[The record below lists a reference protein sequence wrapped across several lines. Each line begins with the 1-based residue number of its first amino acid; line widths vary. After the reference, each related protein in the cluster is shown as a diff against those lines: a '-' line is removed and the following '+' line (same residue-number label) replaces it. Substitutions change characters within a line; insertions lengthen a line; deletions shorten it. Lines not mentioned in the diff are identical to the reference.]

1 MGPEVTGGVRNLRTP
16 PEAIFEKVSRAATKT
31 ATLPSLMKTDIH
43 PTYAEATVV
52 CSCGNTFTTRSTKA
66 DLKVEICSNCHPFY
80 TGKQKFVDTGGRL
93 ERFRQKL
100 ASTSTEEPAKK
111 ARGKQTARVTP
122 APPALDPKVLKA
134 KADRAAAKALAEANA
149 KKAAEEQAKV
159 DAAAAKAAKV
169 EAENA
174 AKLAAADAAA
184 NPQADAPAVDETAD
198 AQVATETAAADD
210 ATASEAG
217 SHVAEEQEP
226 STPAAGDDSPEKS
239 ETPTD
244 ES

>member
-1 MGPEVTGGVRNLRTP
+1 
-16 PEAIFEKVSRAATKT
+16 
-31 ATLPSLMKTDIH
+31 MKTDIH

-100 ASTSTEEPAKK
+100 ASTTTEEPVKK
-111 ARGKQTARVTP
+111 QRGKQTARITP

-134 KADRAAAKALAEANA
+134 KADRAAAKALAEANT

-184 NPQADAPAVDETAD
+184 NPVPEVAEAPVVDEGND
-198 AQVATETAAADD
+198 IQATETAAADE
-210 ATASEAG
+210 AAVAQAG

-226 STPAAGDDSPEKS
+226 STPAAGEGVA
-239 ETPTD
+239 D
-244 ES
+244 EA

>member
-1 MGPEVTGGVRNLRTP
+1 
-16 PEAIFEKVSRAATKT
+16 
-31 ATLPSLMKTDIH
+31 MKTDIH

-100 ASTSTEEPAKK
+100 ASTTTEEPAKK
-111 ARGKQTARVTP
+111 QRGKQTARITP

-159 DAAAAKAAKV
+159 DAASAKAAKV
-169 EAENA
+169 EADNA
-174 AKLAAADAAA
+174 AKLAGADAAA
-184 NPQADAPAVDETAD
+184 NPAPAEAEAEAPVADEAAQDDAPEAAATD
-198 AQVATETAAADD
+198 ATETPAAEADV
-210 ATASEAG
+210 AVVSEAG
-217 SHVAEEQEP
+217 EG
-226 STPAAGDDSPEKS
+226 T
-239 ETPTD
+239 TD
-244 ES
+244 EA